1 MFTKPSVTKST
12 LATLMPLLLVPL
24 VACEEPDP
32 GTDTGSNNTE
42 APDLSSLVW
51 EGGCGDVL
59 MYAGSEDRA
68 LILVAW
74 AHQLSQQSYES
85 GETVTLV
92 VDLSVDDGLELVQG
106 HDVFDLY
113 CNDVMDDEE
122 VHRTWT
128 PVEGTMTFT
137 VTSTGEAT
145 DWGEYFGNADIV
157 LEDVVLESAGAED
170 VVIDSMTWSSYIGWM
185 PG

>member
-1 MFTKPSVTKST
+1 MFKK
-12 LATLMPLLLVPL
+12 LMPLVLIPL
-24 VACEEPDP
+24 VGCEEPP
-32 GTDTGSNNTE
+32 GGTGPGNPE

-59 MYAGSEDRA
+59 MYAGAEDRG

-74 AHQLSQQSYES
+74 AEQLSQQSYES

-92 VDLSVDDGLELVQG
+92 VDLSVDEGLELVQG

-113 CNDVMDDEE
+113 CNDVMDDEVVE
-122 VHRTWT
+122 RTWT
-128 PVEGTMTFT
+128 AVEGTMTFA

-145 DWGEYFGNADIV
+145 DWGEYFGNADLV
-157 LEDVVLESAGAED
+157 LEDVVLESAGADD